1 MGAFYLANEYWFAV
15 FQLVTAMLGMGA
27 TLTPKDFREIAT
39 EPFPVLSGVSLQLI
53 VVPLLAF
60 LMITLLNVSAGVAV
74 GVALIAAVPGGSS
87 SNIFTLF
94 AKGNVALSIS
104 ITAITTIICLVST
117 PLILELLVSPY
128 LPETFVMPTLEIMQ
142 DISVNLLL
150 PLAVGMV
157 CLRFSPKLASWL
169 STWCIRASVLGLLM
183 IFVGAS
189 LAGRLDAEAFG
200 FNNILLVSGFV
211 FLLML
216 AGWLIPRMLG
226 IGRADAS
233 AIEMEVLV
241 RNINLG
247 VMLNVLLFPVV
258 EGQDNTL
265 GNMSLF
271 ALLLYGGVQLILAV
285 LIVPFKRKKH
295 APELA
300 A

>member
-295 APELA
+295 ASELA